1 MRIHVLNV
9 NLYQKDGVGEN
20 VLVQFRH
27 LLRRGEDVH
36 VYVTA
41 PPLVPQ
47 TELRPR
53 VHVLDKDELLARPDH
68 EFWDAE
74 LYIFHY
80 PIYYPLI
87 DCLFALRRGHLLL
100 DYHNVTPPELWDQN
114 SDVIPLLRL
123 SRALLGDLTLL
134 ADRVVTHSGYS
145 AAELRRLG
153 VEPER
158 LRLIPYTVDL
168 QQFTPGPKNPQL
180 AAQYGLVGRP
190 VLLYVGRAAPNK
202 RLDILVEALARV
214 KARLP
219 EAVLLAVGDHQGHPV
234 FQAHA
239 AACLAKAEQLGIRDS
254 VIFAGQVD
262 DLPEHFR
269 LADVY
274 VSASLHEGFGIPLI
288 EAMACG
294 VPVVASAATA
304 HPWVVGEAG
313 LLVRPGD
320 PDDLADKVLRL
331 LTDAGLRQQ
340 LVDRGRARARQFA
353 VDAYQRQLDGLLD
366 ELRTADGPRHSRLTP
381 DRCLA
386 ARLRAFL
393 RLQALLLRPRTDI
406 VNRRY
411 AAGSRWPILGPAIR
425 WLRHK
430 ITDHLKRFY
439 IDPALEQQTA
449 INRQMYQLLAQLAL
463 ILEEPA
469 ASRDGCRRG
478 GLPPNASNPTA
489 TPSALTTASDWLTAR
504 DRAA

>member
-1 MRIHVLNV
+1 MRIHLVNV

-41 PPLVPQ
+41 PPQVQQ
-47 TELRPR
+47 TELLPR
-53 VHVLDKDELLARPDH
+53 IHFLDKEELLARPDH
-68 EFWDAE
+68 EFWDAD
-74 LYIFHY
+74 LYIYHY

-87 DCLFALRRGHLLL
+87 DCLFALRRGRLLL

-114 SDVIPLLRL
+114 SDVIPLLQL

-134 ADRVVTHSGYS
+134 AERVITHSGYS
-145 AAELRRLG
+145 AAELRHLG

-168 QQFTPGPKNPQL
+168 QQFTPRPKNLQL

-219 EAVLLAVGDHQGHPV
+219 TAMLLVVGDHQGHPV

-239 AACLAKAEQLGIRDS
+239 AACRAKAEQLGIRDS

-262 DLPEHFR
+262 DLPAHFS

-294 VPVVASAATA
+294 VPVIATAATA

-313 LLVRPGD
+313 LLVRAGD
-320 PDDLADKVLRL
+320 PDDLADKVLRV
-331 LTDAGLRQQ
+331 LTDPELRRQ

-353 VDAYQRQLDGLLD
+353 VDAYQRQLDELLD
-366 ELRTADGPRHSRLTP
+366 ELRAADGPRHSHLAP
-381 DRCLA
+381 DRCLP

-393 RLQALLLRPRTDI
+393 RLQAMLLRPRIDI

-411 AAGSRWPILGPAIR
+411 TVGSRWPIIGPAIR

-430 ITDHLKRFY
+430 ITNHLKQFY

-449 INRQMYQLLAQLAL
+449 INKQVCQVLAQLAQ
-463 ILEEPA
+463 ILDVPA
-469 ASRDGCRRG
+469 ESRDLSRG
-478 GLPPNASNPTA
+478 DGQRPTVCDQTAA
-489 TPSALTTASDWLTAR
+489 TPAPAIAGDGLMAR